1 MKKNYTR
8 HKHPGIRPGR
18 KPKSF
23 IIDFIDH
30 NGKRRQKSFYGT
42 ESEAVKARHQ
52 ILAKVTR
59 IKAGIELPPEK
70 MNDKLTLKKLWKLFK
85 KDRERKIAIGDMSQ
99 KSLDRCK
106 NSYNA
111 LNDFKPVL
119 NDQYIDN
126 IEPKVFEQFK
136 AYRLSKNKAKEG
148 VNADIRNI
156 KTLFNFA
163 VTKGFLDRTPMSDV
177 SRLNTERIDVR
188 FLNESELQKLHKAL
202 QSLNMDNEYEK
213 DAHDLVIF
221 YLFTGARL
229 SEILFPHFT
238 WKCVGNNSIHFP
250 KTKYSKNRTI
260 PMVEAVRNILN
271 SRKNVKY
278 GPFFSESAHIVKKY
292 GDLEKCYLTKNMAYL
307 RVKFVF
313 DKAEI
318 KSAST
323 HTLRKTAGAWYY
335 TATRD
340 IFATSRF
347 LGHTS
352 VLVTEQHYAGLIQS
366 LQTEYSEKFEVTL
379 ISQLNSK
386 EKE

>member
-1 MKKNYTR
+1 MGKKYT
-8 HKHPGIRPGR
+8 KYKNPGIRPGR

-70 MNDKLTLKKLWKLFK
+70 INDKLTLKKLWKLFK
-85 KDRERKIAIGDMSQ
+85 EDRERKIAIGDMSQ

-163 VTKGFLDRTPMSDV
+163 VTKGFLDRTPMGDV
-177 SRLNTERIDVR
+177 SRLNTEKIDVR
-188 FLNESELQKLHKAL
+188 FLNESELPKLHKAL

-238 WKCVGNNSIHFP
+238 WECIGNNSIHFP

-278 GPFFSESAHIVKKY
+278 GPFFSESAHIVKTY

-318 KSAST
+318 KNASP
-323 HTLRKTAGAWYY
+323 HTLRKTSGAWYY

-340 IFATSRF
+340 IFAASRF

-366 LQTEYSEKFEVTL
+366 LQTEYSKKFEATL

-386 EKE
+386 EKR

>member
-1 MKKNYTR
+1 MGKKYIKYRN
-8 HKHPGIRPGR
+8 PGIRPGR

-52 ILAKVTR
+52 ILAKVSR

-70 MNDKLTLKKLWKLFK
+70 QSDKLTLKKLWKLFEE
-85 KDRERKIAIGDMSQ
+85 DRERKIAIGDMSQ

-111 LNDFKPVL
+111 LNDFKPIL
-119 NDQYIDN
+119 NDQYINN

-163 VTKGFLDRTPMSDV
+163 VTKGFLDRTPMGDV
-177 SRLNTERIDVR
+177 SRLNTEKIDVR

-238 WKCVGNNSIHFP
+238 WKCVGNNAIHFP

-318 KSAST
+318 KNAST

-352 VLVTEQHYAGLIQS
+352 VIVTSNHYAGLIQS
-366 LQTEYSEKFEVTL
+366 LQTEYSEKFEATL